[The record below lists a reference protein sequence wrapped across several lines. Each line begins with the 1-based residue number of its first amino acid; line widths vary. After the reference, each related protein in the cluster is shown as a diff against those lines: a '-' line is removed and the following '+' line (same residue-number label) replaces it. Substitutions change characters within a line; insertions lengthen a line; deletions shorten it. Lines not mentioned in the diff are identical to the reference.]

1 MIADPAPEPEYQLA
15 GARLEGREVVKLIS
29 RIKNEYE
36 LNIEVIDRIG
46 DGECDPVG
54 LLSLILDGN
63 FDIIHYAGHGEF
75 NVQEPKRGGW
85 VFGKDR
91 ILTSREIF
99 RARRVPR
106 LIFAN
111 ACYSAVVNPGK
122 PLTAAEMNRGLAGIA
137 EAFLER
143 GVQNYIGSGWPVADD
158 QAVQFA
164 LTFYSY
170 ALTGGPLDDGDKK
183 KGRRGV
189 ARSGESDVK
198 TSRGAEA
205 FGRGFGKSS

>member
-1 MIADPAPEPEYQLA
+1 MN
-15 GARLEGREVVKLIS
+15 S
-29 RIKNEYE
+29 TFRI
-36 LNIEVIDRIG
+36 
-46 DGECDPVG
+46 
-54 LLSLILDGN
+54 
-63 FDIIHYAGHGEF
+63 
-75 NVQEPKRGGW
+75 PKRGGW

-183 KGRRGV
+183 KGRSGV
-189 ARSGESDVK
+189 ARCWRAGRE
-198 TSRGAEA
+198 TSRIAEA
-205 FGRGFGKSS
+205 FGRGVGKSS